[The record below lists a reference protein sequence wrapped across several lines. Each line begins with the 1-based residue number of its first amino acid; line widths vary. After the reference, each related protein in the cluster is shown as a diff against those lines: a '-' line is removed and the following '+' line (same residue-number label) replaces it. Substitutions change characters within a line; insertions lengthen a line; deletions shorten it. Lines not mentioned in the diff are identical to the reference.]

1 MKAIKQR
8 RVYTAEFKE
17 QAVAL
22 VNNSDKTLKAIAEDL
37 GIDANMLSRWRQV
50 IAKRQ
55 NGQRAFPGH
64 GQSRDEELAS
74 VVKELRQTK
83 LEVEILKKAMGYFAS
98 QPQ

>member
-1 MKAIKQR
+1 
-8 RVYTAEFKE
+8 
-17 QAVAL
+17 
-22 VNNSDKTLKAIAEDL
+22 
-37 GIDANMLSRWRQV
+37 MLSRWRQV

-64 GQSRDEELAS
+64 GQSRDEELAA

-83 LEVEILKKAMGYFAS
+83 LEVETLRVKKAMGYFAS